1 MAGRKDLTNQLD
13 GLFSEF
19 EPGPEPVGEKGETSD
34 AFAGLIE
41 GQADVEPVA
50 VAEEEQAR
58 ADEVS
63 VDEPSA
69 EELPSDALSFG
80 MEAPAETAVAES
92 AMDGLLGAEP
102 DIEQARDVQS
112 DVESE
117 VLAEIVAVDHVPA
130 VEEPV
135 VTQVEPEAVLEV
147 GAVEL
152 AATEVEAALEAVE
165 VETETAAP
173 SAAET
178 LVDMPVAEAP
188 AVEEMVWEP
197 PVIAEAELAP
207 AEVEA
212 EIPSAEV
219 PSALSAEAPSV
230 DEMVWESPVIA
241 EAEPVP
247 AEVEA
252 EIPSAEVPSALSAE
266 APSVDEMVRES
277 PIIAEAELAAAPPES
292 VEEVWEPPA
301 GEPVEPE
308 ADVLSADV
316 LSADVSSA
324 LSKGALSIEELAV
337 IESVWGK
344 PHAEPTVAETE
355 AGVPSA
361 PPMDEPAAE
370 PPSVT
375 ETAWEEPVVPETAP
389 PMAAPDAV
397 EMAWDTTAFEPAPSE
412 ESAAE
417 PPTVAETGWEELVV
431 PETAP
436 PMAAPDAV
444 ETAWEEFVVAE
455 PEPTATATEAAEL
468 DWEIPA
474 FEQAAA
480 EADEA
485 LGGEQVWEEPATGPV
500 AAEAIWETPIVAEP
514 DTEGPVWD
522 ESVVAEVV
530 AEVVER
536 DTREG
541 PVDEA
546 LGEVLS
552 VADLAAAEPELA
564 EAAAAV
570 LPVEL
575 PSVEVP
581 PTDVVP
587 ADLASALS
595 VGRPIVEE
603 PAAAEPV
610 LVEAEAEPSF
620 GEEPVTEEPAIAEP
634 ASAEV
639 DAGVLPV
646 GLPSVDATSVDKST
660 IKLPSLEAPR
670 VATPSESPA
679 AAEPTAPAWEAFLEG
694 ERLKILN
701 ILLGIVSVASTA
713 LVIDFV
719 IKVIRHPSELGS
731 HIPYF
736 AAYIILLVVTF
747 LRQLPWK
754 LRAGVPVGLFYA
766 VGIASTLNRG
776 VLGPADLYLVV
787 APLVVAVLF
796 GHREGAISA
805 LGSALLYGG
814 LAFAQNR
821 GWLQPD
827 PALLYNLADPS
838 SVYNL
843 VVSFIML
850 AAVAALMLWRSRSG
864 LIGALRDAE
873 ERRAETALSQA
884 LLRERAEEL
893 ADTNVLLEKRSLQL
907 ETASEL
913 AHSAVAEL
921 DLGEWMQQAVD
932 LICQRFDLYH
942 VGLYLLDEDG
952 SRAVMMAGTGDTGRQ
967 MLAQDFGCQVG
978 GGSAIGRSV
987 AEAQPYI
994 AREASDAVGQPGY
1007 GVGRV
1012 TDFGEIRSLL
1022 PLTRSEIALPLQSH
1036 GQMLGALDAHST
1048 VQGAFPEEEIAA
1060 LHTLADQMAVAI
1072 HDAKLFIELRQRL
1085 QELEAAQR
1093 LYVRKQFADFAAR
1106 QGAPFHQRTRPGTT
1120 PLVDAVPPEV
1130 ENAMAQ
1136 GKMVVQPGTGDGAKE
1151 AALVAPIQLRG
1162 EIIGALGLQ
1171 EIADGRS
1178 WTQDEIAL
1186 VEAVADQMALAIE
1199 NIRLL
1204 DETRQRA
1211 QRDRLIA
1218 DITAQVRASMDV
1230 ERILQTAVRGLGTAL
1245 GTNRAYIRLSAPSS
1259 EDGGTR
1265 PLDVEALPGVSGGN
1279 GRTDEEK
1286 DQGGEEPSAESVSP
1300 MQDEPVTDEAS
1311 TNTL

>member
-1 MAGRKDLTNQLD
+1 MAWDTTA
-13 GLFSEF
+13 F
-19 EPGPEPVGEKGETSD
+19 EP
-34 AFAGLIE
+34 
-41 GQADVEPVA
+41 
-50 VAEEEQAR
+50 
-58 ADEVS
+58 
-63 VDEPSA
+63 
-69 EELPSDALSFG
+69 
-80 MEAPAETAVAES
+80 
-92 AMDGLLGAEP
+92 
-102 DIEQARDVQS
+102 
-112 DVESE
+112 
-117 VLAEIVAVDHVPA
+117 
-130 VEEPV
+130 
-135 VTQVEPEAVLEV
+135 
-147 GAVEL
+147 
-152 AATEVEAALEAVE
+152 
-165 VETETAAP
+165 AP
-173 SAAET
+173 SE
-178 LVDMPVAEAP
+178 
-188 AVEEMVWEP
+188 
-197 PVIAEAELAP
+197 
-207 AEVEA
+207 
-212 EIPSAEV
+212 
-219 PSALSAEAPSV
+219 
-230 DEMVWESPVIA
+230 
-241 EAEPVP
+241 
-247 AEVEA
+247 
-252 EIPSAEVPSALSAE
+252 
-266 APSVDEMVRES
+266 
-277 PIIAEAELAAAPPES
+277 
-292 VEEVWEPPA
+292 
-301 GEPVEPE
+301 
-308 ADVLSADV
+308 
-316 LSADVSSA
+316 
-324 LSKGALSIEELAV
+324 
-337 IESVWGK
+337 
-344 PHAEPTVAETE
+344 
-355 AGVPSA
+355 
-361 PPMDEPAAE
+361 EPAAE
-370 PPSVT
+370 PPTVA
-375 ETAWEEPVVPETAP
+375 ETVWEEPVVPEMAP